1 MNAVEI
7 EEAVSELGE
16 VPFDADLIKLNPN
29 ASISRKYAKHLPVW
43 PLILFHRKPHLR
55 QKRSIK
61 P

>member
-43 PLILFHRKPHLR
+43 PLIFISSQTALKAE
-55 QKRSIK
+55 KVY
-61 P
+61 